1 MIANGYSFCRSLG
14 AANGFGNCA
23 FDRTVAIGI
32 SRVRKGADRSTYQCM
47 FNQAK
52 MSWHLGR
59 LGPTLSLAEN
69 VYFKQRL
76 PHLTALL
83 SHSLAQIAL
92 MNRFLEEAVIFAANK
107 RSRLVRSP
115 EGREVCERLDAILG
129 FIHIEM
135 TDSRAIYEDG
145 PNFIAVDNQWR
156 SLVARYL
163 ELRQQVEFVD

>member
-1 MIANGYSFCRSLG
+1 
-14 AANGFGNCA
+14 
-23 FDRTVAIGI
+23 
-32 SRVRKGADRSTYQCM
+32 M

-52 MSWHLGR
+52 LSWHLGK

-83 SHSLAQIAL
+83 SYSLAQIEL

-115 EGREVCERLDAILG
+115 EGRVVCDRLDAILG

-135 TDSRAIYEDG
+135 TENRDSYEEG
-145 PNFIAVDNQWR
+145 PNFAAVNDRWR
-156 SLVARYL
+156 SLVARNL
-163 ELRQQVEFVD
+163 ELRQQVEFIN